1 MALTIEQLKE
11 RTHFI
16 GSSDVPAILGVSR
29 YKNLADLYLE
39 KTGQVELSE
48 TSSMAADFGDR
59 LEPVMCEWVGERLG
73 EEVVRGEF
81 RSSHDGILRA
91 QLDGF
96 IPSLGETVEVKT
108 SGLFSPMFRAE
119 EEGWGRDGTDEL
131 PFRVLAQVQFA
142 LMLSKAP
149 RGHVAAFL
157 GGGVGPRHYVVE
169 AHGDLQGEI
178 ERRARQFWDEH
189 VIPRVPP
196 EYIPS
201 IDTLKSLKRESGK
214 VVTVDE
220 TLPDQWVIA
229 AEALKEAQSHMD
241 AVKQRVLVELGDAE
255 EAVTPFGGWSYRAN
269 ARGVRSLR
277 FNGKVSTSHE

>member
-1 MALTIEQLKE
+1 MALTIEQLQE
-11 RTHFI
+11 RTNYI
-16 GSSDVPAILGVSR
+16 GSSDVPALLGVDKYR
-29 YKNLADLYLE
+29 NLGDLYAE
-39 KTGQVELSE
+39 KAGLVEITQ
-48 TSSMAADFGDR
+48 TSSAAADWGDR
-59 LEPVMCEWVGERLG
+59 LEPVLVEWIAERVGE
-73 EEVVRGEF
+73 EAVRGER
-81 RSSHDGILRA
+81 RSSSDGILRA
-91 QLDGF
+91 QLDGWL
-96 IPSLGETVEVKT
+96 PSLGETIECKT
-108 SGLFSPMFRAE
+108 SGLLNGMFRAE

-142 LMLSKAP
+142 LMLSRAP

-169 AHGDLQGEI
+169 AHADLQGEI

-201 IDTLKSLKRESGK
+201 IDTLKNLKRESGK
-214 VVTVDE
+214 VVTVDD

-241 AVKQRVLVELGDAE
+241 AVKARVLVELGDAE
-255 EAVTPFGGWSYRAN
+255 EGITPFGGWSYRAN

>member
-1 MALTIEQLKE
+1 MALTLEQLQE
-11 RTHFI
+11 RTNYI

-48 TSSMAADFGDR
+48 TSSAAADFGDR

-142 LMLSKAP
+142 LLLSRAP

-169 AHGDLQGEI
+169 AHQDLQGEI
-178 ERRARQFWDEH
+178 ERRARQFWAEH
-189 VIPRVPP
+189 VVPRVPP

-201 IDTLKSLKRESGK
+201 IDTLKSLKREAGK
-214 VVTVDE
+214 VVVIDE
-220 TLPDQWVIA
+220 DLPDAWLEA
-229 AEALKEAQSHMD
+229 AEALREAQGRMD
-241 AVKQRVLVELGDAE
+241 EVKQRVLVELGDAE
-255 EAVTPFGGWSYRAN
+255 EGVTPFGGWSYRAN

-277 FNGKVSTSHE
+277 FNGKVSTTHE